1 MDDLTQDLTT
11 LRDKIVPAWGPAR
24 SDRAYLELARS
35 RKRRYVRKVGVTAS
49 FGALV
54 LVLGLAYGVPHLGL
68 EPGYLLGGSHA
79 AARRTDAESVQTE
92 AAEVAV
98 QPGEVLRA
106 GRRVKLADGSTAELT
121 NPNSQLTVDIN
132 QSDHV
137 SLHLEAGTAHF
148 EVVPNTLRRF
158 SIFADTVEIVVI
170 GTAFD
175 VERDHGRVRVAVT
188 HGKVRVRNANGTTF
202 VRSGEARWFE
212 QVAPRESTPEQPVA
226 TPTPSPSAPP
236 ALKPVPRK
244 AGRRAQRAAAPQ
256 ASTAESS
263 RTEWRSLSQS
273 GDPEGAYRLLEEGAP
288 VPNDPEALMEA
299 ADAARLT
306 NHSETAV
313 LYLRKVLSAHRDS
326 PATPLAAFTLG
337 RVLLERLGRPAE
349 AAEAFATARELAP
362 RGSLAQDALAREVES
377 WSKAGHAKEAYARS
391 RLFTQLYPDSRR
403 ARGVQRY
410 GGMLPP

>member
-1 MDDLTQDLTT
+1 MDDLTQNLTT
-11 LRDKIVPAWGPAR
+11 LRDKIVPEWGPAR

-35 RKRRYVRKVGVTAS
+35 RKRRHVRKVGVTAS

-54 LVLGLAYGVPHLGL
+54 LVLGLAYGLPHLGL
-68 EPGYLLGGSHA
+68 DTGALLGRSHA
-79 AARRTDAESVQTE
+79 AARRAGDESVQTD
-92 AAEVAV
+92 AVEVAV

-132 QSDHV
+132 ESDHV
-137 SLHLEAGTAHF
+137 SVHLEAGTAHF
-148 EVVPNTLRRF
+148 EVLPNTLRRF

-170 GTAFD
+170 GTALD
-175 VERDHGRVRVAVT
+175 VERDQGRVRVAVA
-188 HGKVRVRNANGTTF
+188 HGKVRVRSANGTTF
-202 VRSGEARWFE
+202 VRDGEARWFE
-212 QVAPRESTPEQPVA
+212 QVAPRENTPELRVVP
-226 TPTPSPSAPP
+226 PTPSPSPP
-236 ALKPVPRK
+236 AALKPVPRK
-244 AGRRAQRAAAPQ
+244 VSRRTQRAAAAQ
-256 ASTAESS
+256 AATSEPS

-273 GDPEGAYRLLEEGAP
+273 GDLEGAYRLLEEGAP

-313 LYLRKVLSAHRDS
+313 LYLRSVLSAHRDS

-349 AAEAFATARELAP
+349 AADAFATARQLAP

-391 RLFTQLYPDSRR
+391 RLFTQLYPESRR

-410 GGMLPP
+410 GGLPPP